1 MTLSADLNPIHPL
14 DPPPAPKTAGQKK
27 LYKAC
32 QDFEGVMLGLV
43 FKEMRKSVQS
53 SDPLDQGQAQDI
65 YHGMLDDAMS
75 KSMATTG
82 GIGLAED
89 LYRQLYTTVK

>member
-1 MTLSADLNPIHPL
+1 MNADLNALTTIA
-14 DPPPAPKTAGQKK
+14 PPPAPKTAGQKK

-43 FKEMRKSVQS
+43 FKEMRKSVTTN
-53 SDPLDQGQAQDI
+53 DPLNKGQAQDI

-75 KSMATTG
+75 KSVAKSG